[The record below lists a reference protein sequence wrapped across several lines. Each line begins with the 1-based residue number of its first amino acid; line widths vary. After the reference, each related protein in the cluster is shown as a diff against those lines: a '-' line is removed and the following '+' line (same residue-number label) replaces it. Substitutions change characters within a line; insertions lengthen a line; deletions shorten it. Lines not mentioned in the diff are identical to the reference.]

1 MDRFGK
7 VLIGLKLGG
16 LKSLFSQGLS
26 SIGLSHGVTELPQL
40 FATLSNFRCGFPQPN
55 KATQN
60 NRDRL
65 RSSADA
71 KVLRF
76 SFSSA

>member
-26 SIGLSHGVTELPQL
+26 SIGLSHGVTELPK
-40 FATLSNFRCGFPQPN
+40 LSNFKCVCPQPIE
-55 KATQN
+55 AAQN